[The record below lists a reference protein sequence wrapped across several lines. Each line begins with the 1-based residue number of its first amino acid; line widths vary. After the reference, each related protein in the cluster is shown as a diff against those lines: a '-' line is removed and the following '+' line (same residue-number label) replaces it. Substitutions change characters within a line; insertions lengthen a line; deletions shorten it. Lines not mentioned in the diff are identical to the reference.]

1 MINTTW
7 TKERI
12 NAFNKGTMM
21 EFLDIQC
28 QEVGPDYIIA
38 TMPVTSKVKQPMG
51 LMHGGAS
58 MVLIE
63 SIGSMGSAC
72 IIDLEKKA
80 PVGLE
85 INANHIGAI
94 KEGVVKAIGK
104 LIHHGS
110 STHIWQVDLFDTKS
124 NKLICTGRLT
134 VLIIDKT
141 KKIG

>member
-1 MINTTW
+1 MINDGW

-12 NAFNKGTMM
+12 NEFNKGTLMDVL
-21 EFLDIQC
+21 EIEC
-28 QEVGPDYIIA
+28 QEVGSNFIVA
-38 TMPVTSKVKQPMG
+38 TMPVTPRVKQPMG

-72 IIDLEKKA
+72 LVDLEKKA

-85 INANHIGAI
+85 INANHIGSM
-94 KEGVVKAIGK
+94 KSGVVKAVGK
-104 LIHHGS
+104 LIHCGNT
-110 STHIWQVDLFDTKS
+110 THIWQVDLFDMDS

-134 VLIIDKT
+134 VLIIDKKQT
-141 KKIG
+141 N

>member
-1 MINTTW
+1 MIDVSW

-12 NAFNKGTMM
+12 NKFNKGTLIDL
-21 EFLDIQC
+21 LDIEC
-28 QEVGPDYIIA
+28 QEVGSNFIIA

-51 LMHGGAS
+51 LLHGGAS

-72 IIDLEKKA
+72 IVDLEKKA

-85 INANHIGAI
+85 INANHISSMKSGT
-94 KEGVVKAIGK
+94 VKAVGK
-104 LIHHGS
+104 LIHCGG
-110 STHIWQVDLFDTKS
+110 STHIWQVDLFDLES

-134 VLIIDKT
+134 VLIIDK
-141 KKIG
+141 K